1 MERDGQTIAEL
12 LKVGSVC
19 LVMNVL
25 HSDMQGL
32 DGEVGDIDLGTAGE
46 ELQQA
51 E

>member
-25 HSDMQGL
+25 HAHVEGL
-32 DGEVGDIDLGTAGE
+32 DGKVGDMDM
-46 ELQQA
+46 
-51 E
+51 